1 MPNVAFAYN
10 PYFPRLVSMTDGNG
24 TTQYAYVAVGA
35 LGALRLQQ
43 ESSPL
48 ATSTIAYAYD
58 ALGRLSSRTVADEGA
73 ESFGYDSIGRLTS
86 HASDLGSFTL
96 AYLGQTGQ
104 ITGRALASST
114 LATTWSYLANSG
126 DRRLAGIA
134 NVGLSSGQYSTYAYT
149 TTPENL
155 IAAIAETSDSAAVY
169 PTTGTQTA
177 SYNNVN
183 ALTNLS
189 GQAFTYDADG
199 NLLSDGARNYAWDAE
214 SRLVGIAYTGLTGKA
229 TAFTYDGLGRRT
241 AIAST
246 PTGGGGTVT
255 VSYLWCGARICQA
268 RNASDAVTREHY
280 AEGELL
286 PGSPAQPYYYGPDQ
300 LGSVRRAFAS
310 TTSAPAYGY
319 DPYGVPL
326 QTAAPVTDF
335 IYAGTFYNADSGL
348 YLTQYRAYN
357 PAIGRWLS
365 RDPFGEGSDAAANLY
380 RYVNGTPVIL
390 TDPSGRFGLLATA
403 AVGALVGGSIDLTT
417 QLYLNGLNLGCVK
430 WGEVAVSAG
439 AGALLGAGP
448 GLAARLVTAARG
460 LIAAEE
466 EGVAAGA
473 SSLWDTTIP
482 QTGGYLNVG
491 TNVTATEFQANLT
504 SNGFNIVR
512 AGVSSNGPFA
522 VLTNGETTYTIYT
535 ATSTG
540 ESSAQVFNSLGQ
552 TLLKYRLGG
561 P

>member
-1 MPNVAFAYN
+1 MVFCHAPYRRIGESDFLRNTKNKEITDRLSQQYNYAEDDRLAAIAYTGAVNPTPNVGFAYD

-268 RNASDAVTREHY
+268 RNASDAVTR
-280 AEGELL
+280 
-286 PGSPAQPYYYGPDQ
+286 
-300 LGSVRRAFAS
+300 
-310 TTSAPAYGY
+310 
-319 DPYGVPL
+319 
-326 QTAAPVTDF
+326 
-335 IYAGTFYNADSGL
+335 
-348 YLTQYRAYN
+348 
-357 PAIGRWLS
+357 
-365 RDPFGEGSDAAANLY
+365 
-380 RYVNGTPVIL
+380 
-390 TDPSGRFGLLATA
+390 
-403 AVGALVGGSIDLTT
+403 
-417 QLYLNGLNLGCVK
+417 
-430 WGEVAVSAG
+430 
-439 AGALLGAGP
+439 
-448 GLAARLVTAARG
+448 
-460 LIAAEE
+460 
-466 EGVAAGA
+466 
-473 SSLWDTTIP
+473 
-482 QTGGYLNVG
+482 
-491 TNVTATEFQANLT
+491 
-504 SNGFNIVR
+504 
-512 AGVSSNGPFA
+512 
-522 VLTNGETTYTIYT
+522 
-535 ATSTG
+535 
-540 ESSAQVFNSLGQ
+540 
-552 TLLKYRLGG
+552 
-561 P
+561 